1 MMTSE
6 PDQPAPRK
14 ARKPRRTPAHVA
26 PPPPL
31 RPPLADEPPLICR
44 LEREVEEAFR
54 PQMLAALEQKVADVA
69 SACRATRPACPG
81 CGQPMPRKDARRITW
96 LSRFGRVAA
105 RPARYRCGP
114 CGQTRRPLLEALGVE
129 PGRLC
134 GALARGLALLG
145 VVVPFELAARLAGLL
160 LGVRVNAMTV
170 WRCVQRLGEA
180 AVRHDAALSAYH
192 AGSGSEPTAL
202 AEPPAT
208 VVLGVDGCQLGM
220 QVRRRRRRFQR
231 PDERRVPLPP
241 VDAERFR
248 EVKTGVLFQG
258 HDRCAPSPG
267 RRALVRRVLVTYL
280 GDADGLFSRL
290 WARLQELGWAG
301 PHTLVVI
308 VGDGAHWIWHRAAEL
323 FPQRCEILDFWHAV
337 ERAWE
342 VARLHFGEGSSQGV
356 RWAQQVAHD
365 LRAGQVEAVIAR
377 LGTLCPTSSEARKK
391 LDDLIGYY
399 TENMARMRYDE
410 YLRLGY
416 GIGSGAV
423 ESAHKQVVRARLR
436 QAGMRWSE
444 IGAQR
449 LLALRIRLLNGE
461 WDHLDRLRLVPCAA

>member
-6 PDQPAPRK
+6 PDKPAPRK
-14 ARKPRRTPAHVA
+14 PRKPGRTPAHVA
-26 PPPPL
+26 PPPPP

-54 PQMLAALEQKVADVA
+54 PQMRAALEQKVAAVA
-69 SACRATRPACPG
+69 QEGEGTLPACPA
-81 CGQPMPRKDARRITW
+81 CGQPMPRKDARRVTW

-105 RPARYRCGP
+105 WPARYRCGP

-134 GALARGLALLG
+134 GSLARVLALLG
-145 VVVPFELAARLAGLL
+145 VVVPFELAARLAGRL
-160 LGVRVNAMTV
+160 LGVQVNPMSV

-180 AVRHDAALSAYH
+180 AVRSEAALSGYH
-192 AGSGSEPTAL
+192 AGSGSEPTPV

-208 VVLGVDGCQLGM
+208 VVLGVDGCHLGM
-220 QVRRRRRRFQR
+220 QVRRRRRFTR
-231 PDERRVPLPP
+231 PADRRVPLPP
-241 VDAERFR
+241 VEAERFR

-258 HDRCAPSPG
+258 HERCETSPG
-267 RRALVRRVLVTYL
+267 RRSVVRRVVVTYL

-290 WARLQELGWAG
+290 WARLQDLGWAG
-301 PHTLVVI
+301 PHTMIVS
-308 VGDGAHWIWHRAAEL
+308 VGDGAHWMWNRAAEL
-323 FPQRCEILDFWHAV
+323 FPRRCEILAFWHAV
-337 ERAWE
+337 ACAWE

-356 RWAQQVAHD
+356 RWAHRVARD
-365 LRAGQVEAVIAR
+365 LRAGQGAAVIAR
-377 LGTLCPTSSEARKK
+377 LHTLRPRTPEARKK
-391 LDDLIGYY
+391 LEDLMGYY

-410 YLRLGY
+410 ALRLGY

-423 ESAHKQVVRARLR
+423 ESAHKQVVHARLR

-444 IGAQR
+444 VGAQR

-461 WDHLDRLRLVPCAA
+461 WDHLDRLRMVPVAA